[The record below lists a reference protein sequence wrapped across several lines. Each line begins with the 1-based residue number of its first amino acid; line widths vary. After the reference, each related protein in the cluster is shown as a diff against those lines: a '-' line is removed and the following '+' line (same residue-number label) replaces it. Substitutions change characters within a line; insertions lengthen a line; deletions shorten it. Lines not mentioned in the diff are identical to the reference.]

1 VNRTRPNGPN
11 RPAILAALLTMVSA
25 TVAGADDPG
34 VIEIREALALPGI
47 GSGGR
52 SPVHVDPVE
61 AQVISGDWSMPRAG
75 DEVLLPGDRS
85 RAWQSVSAN
94 EDGWFQVRALRGAY
108 VAVEV
113 DSESDRVMILEAAG
127 HSMVYVD
134 GIPRTGDPYSYG
146 WLRLPV
152 ALKAGRTPLLFS
164 VGRGRLRARLVEP
177 DQPLQL
183 DASDP
188 TLPDLV
194 AGEPVETLA
203 AVLVRNA
210 STSSTADLTIEAS
223 IGDAEGSSP
232 EITPVPP
239 LLPLSVRKTGFAVRS
254 SDPVASGVE
263 SVPLVVRLIEGSGE
277 SRRVLD
283 EMRFDLGV
291 RTPDQSRKQTFIS
304 GIDGSVQYYGLQPT
318 TPIGDEA
325 DADRP
330 PALFLS
336 LHGASVEAIGQAN
349 AYAPKAW
356 GHLVAPTNRR
366 PYGFDWEDWGRLDAL
381 EVLEHAQKSLGTDP
395 SRTYLTGHSMGG
407 HGTWHLGV
415 TFPDRWAAIA
425 PSAAWVSMWS
435 YAGASRRESLDG
447 PAEVLTRAAS
457 PSDTIGLSENLAR
470 NGVYV
475 LHGDQDDNVPV
486 SQARTM
492 RTELGRFHPDFVYYE
507 RPGAGHWWGNECV
520 DWPPL
525 FDFFRERSN
534 PDPSAVRRV
543 DFTTASPGVSSRCDW
558 VTIELQGRPFE
569 LSRVTMDHDPEARTF
584 EGTTRNVSRLR
595 IGLEHLEPGKPVTFE
610 LDGEAIEAPW
620 PDESRTIWLARSGDS
635 GAWGVAPVPDEAS
648 KGPHRYGSFKDAF
661 RHRVVLVYGTVGS
674 EEENAWALARARY
687 DAETFGYRGNG
698 SIDVIPDVAFD
709 PAAEPDRNVVLYGHA
724 GSNAAWPGL
733 VGDGPVVVERGRV
746 RVGAV
751 DRERDDLACLFIR
764 PRPGSDRAS
773 VGVVS
778 GSGIVGL
785 RLSDRLPVFVSGVAY
800 PDLTVVG
807 PEVLAGGLEAVE
819 AAGFFGPDWGV
830 ESGQIV
836 WRAATP

>member
-1 VNRTRPNGPN
+1 MNRS
-11 RPAILAALLTMVSA
+11 AIFAALLTLLTGSEV
-25 TVAGADDPG
+25 GADDPG
-34 VIEIREALALPGI
+34 VVESRDALALPRI

-61 AQVISGDWSMPRAG
+61 ARVVSGDWSMPV
-75 DEVLLPGDRS
+75 EGDRVAMPDGQS
-85 RAWQSVSAN
+85 RTWQAIASG
-94 EDGWFQVRALRGAY
+94 EDGWFQGRELRGGY

-113 DSESDRVMILEAAG
+113 DSDVDRVMILEAAG

-134 GIPRTGDPYSYG
+134 GVPRTGDPYGYG

-177 DQPLQL
+177 EQPLSL
-183 DASDP
+183 DSNDP

-194 AGEPVETLA
+194 EGEAVETVA

-210 STSSTADLTIEAS
+210 SKTTATDLTIEAS
-223 IGDAEGSSP
+223 VGNVGE
-232 EITPVPP
+232 TPGALTKVPP
-239 LLPLSVRKTGFAVRS
+239 LLPLSVRKVGFAMRS
-254 SDPVASGVE
+254 TAPADPGMG
-263 SVPLVVRLIEGSGE
+263 SVPIIVRLVEKNGDA
-277 SRRVLD
+277 RRVLD
-283 EMRFDLGV
+283 EVRFDLNV
-291 RTPDQSRKQTFIS
+291 RTPEQSRKQTFIS
-304 GIDGSVQYYGLQPT
+304 GIDGSVQYYALQPM
-318 TPIGDEA
+318 TPVEVED
-325 DADRP
+325 DRP

-349 AYAPKAW
+349 AYAPKTW

-381 EVLEHAQKSLGTDP
+381 EVLEHAQASLGTDP
-395 SRTYLTGHSMGG
+395 NRTYLTGHSMGG

-425 PSAAWVSMWS
+425 PSAGWVSMWS
-435 YAGASRRESLDG
+435 YAGASQRDAADG
-447 PAEVLTRAAS
+447 PADPLTRAAS
-457 PSDTIGLSENLAR
+457 PSDTIGLVENLGR

-475 LHGDQDDNVPV
+475 LHGDRDDNVPV

-492 RTELGRFHPDFVYYE
+492 RAELGRFHADFAYYE
-507 RPGAGHWWGNECV
+507 QPGAGHWWGNQCV

-534 PDPSAVRRV
+534 PEPGAVRRV
-543 DFTTASPGVSSRCDW
+543 DFSTASPGVSSRCDW
-558 VTIELQGRPFE
+558 VTVELQDQPFA
-569 LSRVTMDHDPEARTF
+569 LSRVTIDHDPEARSF
-584 EGTTRNVSRLR
+584 RGTTQNVARLA
-595 IGLEHLEPGKPVTFE
+595 IDLTHLEPGAPIAFE
-610 LDGEAIEAPW
+610 LDGDTGETPW
-620 PDESRTIWLARSGDS
+620 PNEGTTIRLARSDDS
-635 GAWGVAPVPDEAS
+635 EGWAVVPEPDATA
-648 KGPHRYGSFKDAF
+648 KGPHRYGAFKDAF

-709 PAAEPDRNVVLYGHA
+709 PAADPDRNVVLYGHA
-724 GSNAAWPGL
+724 ESNAAWPSL
-733 VGDGPVVVERGRV
+733 LGDAPVVVERGRL
-746 RVGAV
+746 RVGSV

-773 VGVVS
+773 VGAVS
-778 GSGIVGL
+778 GTGINGF

-800 PDLTVVG
+800 PDLTVIG
-807 PEVLAGGLEAVE
+807 PEVLTEGLEAVE

-830 ESGQIV
+830 DSGEIV
-836 WRAATP
+836 WRDETP